1 MYKRL
6 FISSKNIDTDPHESH
21 ASVVEYYLI
30 QKGDVLNRDYGI
42 CVSKILDDAIREEI
56 MSPDISTSRIYIEGL
71 LDLLM
76 KNGVTPVAAH
86 DVVMDFVS

>member
-1 MYKRL
+1 MIPY
-6 FISSKNIDTDPHESH
+6 
-21 ASVVEYYLI
+21 
-30 QKGDVLNRDYGI
+30 
-42 CVSKILDDAIREEI
+42 
-56 MSPDISTSRIYIEGL
+56 ISTSRIYIEGL